1 MKIDD
6 LSPADQLSL
15 LKSIYDPIADS
26 DGQVNPEMLEEAI
39 RLMILKLQGELY
51 G

>member
-1 MKIDD
+1 MKIDE
-6 LSPADQLSL
+6 LSPSDQLSL
-15 LKSIYDPIADS
+15 LKSIYDPIADI

-51 G
+51 E